1 VTGFPTPSRSFLCL
15 RHGVTDWNAQGRFQ
29 GRTDIP
35 LNDEGISQ
43 ADAAALRLRNL
54 RIDHVVTS
62 PLVRA
67 VRTAEIVASSL
78 AAPLAIDDRLIE
90 CDFGNLEGISI
101 AKTMK
106 AHGLTAR
113 EQLATILPGD
123 GEAWPSVSARA
134 LRCVGQWLDNHPQ
147 ANVLFVCHDGVM
159 QAMSELLCGD
169 WFDNRHGT
177 PFRFDR
183 TGNVWRV
190 DEVGYLRSS

>member
-1 VTGFPTPSRSFLCL
+1 LPTPSRSFLCL

-43 ADAAALRLRNL
+43 ADAAALRLRNV
-54 RIDHVVTS
+54 RIDHVVAS

-67 VRTAEIVASSL
+67 ARTAEIVAASL

-106 AHGLTAR
+106 WPHGPRATRHDPAR
-113 EQLATILPGD
+113 RWRGLAFSLGTHAPLRRPMARQSSASKCPVRLPRRGD
-123 GEAWPSVSARA
+123 AGDVGSAVRP
-134 LRCVGQWLDNHPQ
+134 LVRQPP
-147 ANVLFVCHDGVM
+147 
-159 QAMSELLCGD
+159 
-169 WFDNRHGT
+169 RHA
-177 PFRFDR
+177 FQ
-183 TGNVWRV
+183 V
-190 DEVGYLRSS
+190 